1 MSSDTT
7 RAQYTTNL
15 PSSTFY
21 SVAHSGDSS
30 GQSVAPTSL
39 PSDTSTES
47 SISTQSVLSVNES
60 KPTADHSLSNNTVA
74 GIVVG
79 TAVGLALITFL
90 VTFYFMRR
98 NRRSKNRRRHQ
109 RPSKGP
115 PVPRKHRDGP
125 SGIEISRAS
134 PLLENYLP
142 QSIDDHTVEHRA
154 RTTLEQIGFHVETFY
169 QSLSAIDARN
179 YDDEL
184 ATFESPYLPT
194 PLVTLLRQSKNT
206 IPLIV
211 HSLAYFVTLSISPIK
226 DPKHSL
232 LPIEF
237 VTLVSSVGSAETNV
251 STKLGKMQFCITIG
265 NLHCLIERILISP
278 KKFRRSYPSGVC

>member
-1 MSSDTT
+1 MSSGTT
-7 RAQYTTNL
+7 GADHTTNV
-15 PSSTFY
+15 PSSDFY

-39 PSDTSTES
+39 PSDKSTDT
-47 SISTQSVLSVNES
+47 SISTQSVLSVNDS
-60 KPTADHSLSNNTVA
+60 KPTADHSLSNDTVA

-90 VTFYFMRR
+90 VTFCFMRR
-98 NRRSKNRRRHQ
+98 NRRSRSRRRHQ

-115 PVPRKHRDGP
+115 PVPRKTRDRP
-125 SGIEISRAS
+125 IGIEISGAS
-134 PLLENYLP
+134 SLLENYLP
-142 QSIDDHTVEHRA
+142 QSADDNTVEHRA
-154 RTTLEQIGFHVETFY
+154 RIALEQIGFHVETFY

-179 YDDEL
+179 SDDKL
-184 ATFESPYLPT
+184 ATFDSPYLPI
-194 PLVTLLRQSKNT
+194 PLLTLLTQSKDT

-211 HSLAYFVTLSISPIK
+211 HSLAYLVTLSISPIK

-237 VTLVSSVGSAETNV
+237 VTLPSSVGSAEANV
-251 STKLGKMQFCITIG
+251 STKAGKIQFCITIV
-265 NLHCLIERILISP
+265 NFHRLLARILISP